1 MSIPNCFYRISI
13 KALVLDEQG
22 RVMLVRED
30 NDKWELPGGGLDH
43 GEDVHTGLIREI
55 KEEMGLEV
63 TYMAQT
69 PSYFFTF
76 RADIGERQWMSNV
89 VYEVKLKDL
98 NFTPSDECQE
108 IRFVTKEEAKALNL
122 FPNIREFI
130 ENNFDLKN
138 HI

>member
-43 GEDVHTGLIREI
+43 GEDIRKGLAREI

-76 RADIGERQWMSNV
+76 VAEKSKQWMSNV

-138 HI
+138 HL

>member
-22 RVMLVRED
+22 KLLLTRED
-30 NDKWELPGGGLDH
+30 NGWWELPGGGLDH
-43 GEDVHTGLIREI
+43 GEDIRKGLAREI

-63 TYMAQT
+63 TFMAQT

-76 RADIGERQWMSNV
+76 VAEKSKQWMSNV

-98 NFTPSDECQE
+98 DFTPSDECQE

-138 HI
+138 HL

>member
-1 MSIPNCFYRISI
+1 MPIPNCFYRISI

-22 RVMLVRED
+22 RIMLVRED

-43 GEDVHTGLIREI
+43 GEDVRKGLAREI

-63 TYMAQT
+63 THVAET
-69 PSYFFTF
+69 PSYFYTF
-76 RADIGERQWMSNV
+76 VAEVSKQWMSNV

-108 IRFVTKEEAKALNL
+108 IRFVTKEEAQDMNL

-130 ENNFDLKN
+130 DNNFDVKN